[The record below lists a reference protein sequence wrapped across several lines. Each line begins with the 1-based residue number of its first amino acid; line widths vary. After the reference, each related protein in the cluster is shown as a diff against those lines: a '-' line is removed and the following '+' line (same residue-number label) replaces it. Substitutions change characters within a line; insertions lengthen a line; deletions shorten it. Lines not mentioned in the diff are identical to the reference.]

1 MSLCP
6 EPLIRL
12 PQTRMPEGVF
22 SAGMHVLPEETP
34 AALTLVAVGS
44 EASFEV
50 FTHPERVHRLVS

>member
-1 MSLCP
+1 
-6 EPLIRL
+6 
-12 PQTRMPEGVF
+12 VF

-34 AALTLVAVGS
+34 AALTLMAVGS

>member
-1 MSLCP
+1 MSLCL